1 MKLKLDLA
9 RHRSNCKSWF
19 DEKKIMPKP
28 GHFAVLQWLFRLTK
42 NSHITFTDLERVLA
56 AFRRI
61 PDSNIARHVSSEV
74 HLFLI
79 AAWDWL
85 SVCRR
90 TRTAWR
96 DGYWWWGNLSPCKF
110 SGKSEVRD
118 PPLHR
123 FTKLLVWG
131 CKLFHPMWYSTF
143 AVLAG
148 SSLQDLPA
156 LNVELCTIEP
166 QNYAA
171 SSIHEFIKNITYS
184 CSWA

>member
-42 NSHITFTDLERVLA
+42 KQSYYIHRLA
-56 AFRRI
+56 AFRGI
-61 PDSNIARHVSSEV
+61 LDSNIARHVSSEV

-85 SVCRR
+85 SVCLQ
-90 TRTAWR
+90 TAWR

-131 CKLFHPMWYSTF
+131 CKLFYPMWYSTF
-143 AVLAG
+143 AVLVG

-156 LNVELCTIEP
+156 LNVELCSLYYWT
-166 QNYAA
+166 AKLR
-171 SSIHEFIKNITYS
+171 S
-184 CSWA
+184 